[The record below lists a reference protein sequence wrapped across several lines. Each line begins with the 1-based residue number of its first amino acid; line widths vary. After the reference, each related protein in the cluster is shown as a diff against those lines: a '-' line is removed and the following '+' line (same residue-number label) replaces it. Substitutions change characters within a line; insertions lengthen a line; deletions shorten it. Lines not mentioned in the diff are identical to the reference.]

1 MTIFFDFMAYARKVD
16 TDKLKTYGDF
26 VTVLWKTI
34 SFLPKDAQ
42 RIDIAF
48 DLYLD
53 NSIKYWERTR
63 CQKATV
69 INIIIEKDNQ
79 PLPATMESFWASSL
93 NKENLQMFFIN
104 WLIKSYKYDKPLHLA
119 GSLLGDLTS
128 FIQIIC
134 GVSNACRAV
143 QCDHEEAAERILFH
157 INHTIQT
164 EHYTKIVVAAT
175 DTDIL
180 ISLLYTI
187 TNGFKL
193 ILKKCGCIWT
203 GPLN

>member
-79 PLPATMESFWASSL
+79 PLPARWKAFG
-93 NKENLQMFFIN
+93 
-104 WLIKSYKYDKPLHLA
+104 H
-119 GSLLGDLTS
+119 
-128 FIQIIC
+128 
-134 GVSNACRAV
+134 
-143 QCDHEEAAERILFH
+143 HH
-157 INHTIQT
+157 
-164 EHYTKIVVAAT
+164 
-175 DTDIL
+175 
-180 ISLLYTI
+180 
-187 TNGFKL
+187 
-193 ILKKCGCIWT
+193 
-203 GPLN
+203 